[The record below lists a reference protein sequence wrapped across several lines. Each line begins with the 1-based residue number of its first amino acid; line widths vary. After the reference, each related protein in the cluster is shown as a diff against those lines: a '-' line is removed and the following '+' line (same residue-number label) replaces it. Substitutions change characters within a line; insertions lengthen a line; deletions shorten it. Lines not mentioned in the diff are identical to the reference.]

1 MKEIFNN
8 HDNLKEE
15 EINRI
20 VKRAKIVLIN
30 ENDEILICNSKNNY
44 FLLGGHVEGNE
55 SDIVCLT
62 RELEEEAGIN
72 LDITDMKFFIAIKY
86 FNKDYPS
93 SGINTASIAN
103 YYYLKT
109 DIEPE
114 LAKINLTEE
123 EKNGN
128 FRIEKIHISKIIDV
142 LINSLDKAT
151 KRIVVEDTIVV
162 LKEFIKEYL

>member
-1 MKEIFNN
+1 MKEIINN
-8 HDNLKEE
+8 YDNLKAE
-15 EINRI
+15 EINRV

-30 ENDEILICNSKNNY
+30 DNDEILICNSKNNY

-72 LDITDMKFFIAIKY
+72 IELSNMNPFMSIKY
-86 FNKDYPS
+86 FNRDYPS
-93 SGINTASIAN
+93 VGVNSASIAN

-109 DIEPE
+109 DVEPK
-114 LAKINLTEE
+114 LDKTDLTEE

-128 FRIEKIHISKIIDV
+128 FRIEKIHISKIIEV
-142 LINSLDKAT
+142 LTNSLDNAT
-151 KRIVVEDTIVV
+151 RRIVVEDTIEA
-162 LKEFIKEYL
+162 LNEFIKEYL